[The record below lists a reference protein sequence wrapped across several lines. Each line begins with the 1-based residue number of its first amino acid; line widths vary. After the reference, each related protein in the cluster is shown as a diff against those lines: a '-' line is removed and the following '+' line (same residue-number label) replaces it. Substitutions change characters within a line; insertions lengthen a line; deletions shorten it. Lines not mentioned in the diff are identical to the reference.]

1 MENYEMNLGQ
11 VVRSIAGRDKGKFLV
26 VMKVLPGNILALAD
40 GDLRRVEK
48 SKTKKIKHV
57 AKTNFIIEEINV
69 KLSKGSK
76 VSNAEV
82 RRGLDQY
89 KRDCLIGEQEDVK

>member
-1 MENYEMNLGQ
+1 MENYEMILGQ

-26 VMKVLPGNILALAD
+26 VMNVLPDDMLSLAD

-48 SKTKKIKHV
+48 SKTKKAKHV
-57 AKTNFIIEEINV
+57 AKTNFIVEEINT
-69 KLSKGSK
+69 KLSKGLK

-82 RRGLDQY
+82 RRGLEHFR
-89 KRDCLIGEQEDVK
+89 RDSLIGEQEDVE